1 MAGETIK
8 LQKYL
13 AEHGIAS
20 RRKCEDLIAAGAVR
34 INGRTA
40 KVGDR
45 VAPGEDRVT
54 VRGRPVAAQEPPVY
68 YMLHKPR
75 GYITTMQDEK
85 GRKCVAE
92 LIAGIP
98 QRVFPIGRLDR
109 ESEGLLLL
117 TNDGAFANLLAH
129 PSSHVSKTY
138 RVTVR
143 GGVTQAQAA
152 ALSDGV
158 VIDGRATLPAEVRVL
173 TADTTRTVLEI
184 VLREGRNRQIRK
196 MCEAVGL
203 DVARLKRTKIGAVKL
218 GMLKAGAWRPLTQA
232 EVHALR
238 TSAEKGGRRHAVL

>member
-85 GRKCVAE
+85 P
-92 LIAGIP
+92 AGP
-98 QRVFPIGRLDR
+98 G
-109 ESEGLLLL
+109 
-117 TNDGAFANLLAH
+117 
-129 PSSHVSKTY
+129 
-138 RVTVR
+138 VR
-143 GGVTQAQAA
+143 G
-152 ALSDGV
+152 ALAFD
-158 VIDGRATLPAEVRVL
+158 E
-173 TADTTRTVLEI
+173 
-184 VLREGRNRQIRK
+184 
-196 MCEAVGL
+196 
-203 DVARLKRTKIGAVKL
+203 
-218 GMLKAGAWRPLTQA
+218 
-232 EVHALR
+232 
-238 TSAEKGGRRHAVL
+238 